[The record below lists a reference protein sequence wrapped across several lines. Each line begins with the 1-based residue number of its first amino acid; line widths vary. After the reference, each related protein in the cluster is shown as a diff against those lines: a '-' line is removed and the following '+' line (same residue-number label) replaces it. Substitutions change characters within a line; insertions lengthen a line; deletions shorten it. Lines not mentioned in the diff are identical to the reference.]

1 MIVNYQNQ
9 EDQEDCLMRHDSI
22 NQEGFPG
29 LSAEENL
36 QNELFFR

>member
-1 MIVNYQNQ
+1 MIVNYQNHV
-9 EDQEDCLMRHDSI
+9 DQEDCLMSHETL
-22 NQEGFPG
+22 NQDGFPG